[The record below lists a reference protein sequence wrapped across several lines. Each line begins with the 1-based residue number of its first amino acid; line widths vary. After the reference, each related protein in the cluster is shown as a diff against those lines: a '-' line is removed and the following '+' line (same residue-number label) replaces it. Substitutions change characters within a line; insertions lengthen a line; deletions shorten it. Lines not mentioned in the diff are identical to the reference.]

1 MYQVL
6 YLHIY
11 HVNYQA
17 VLKQC
22 LPVEVFQ
29 IRISMDPQCIFIK
42 KIARV
47 FCLILNASCL
57 TVHTAGRNFLFIYRF
72 IESWFGEAMG

>member
-1 MYQVL
+1 
-6 YLHIY
+6 
-11 HVNYQA
+11 
-17 VLKQC
+17 
-22 LPVEVFQ
+22 
-29 IRISMDPQCIFIK
+29 MDPQCIFIK